1 MLIAVWGIYS
11 CAVLA
16 CHTDGGC
23 IESFFGKAM
32 GQICSWGSL
41 CFHGVIPVYPRI
53 NVCFPSQNAT
63 FCFHSV
69 FSPLSL
75 FPFFL
80 FLPLVRKISLLPFR
94 ETIASRW
101 FCTTE
106 VAVLTFS
113 YLLGRLALQ
122 ASIPDQK
129 ASFSSFCKLLLNI
142 NGLCLIINQEVLPY
156 DTVK

>member
-1 MLIAVWGIYS
+1 MLPRSDTCVPS
-11 CAVLA
+11 RKCLLPLTECDVLL
-16 CHTDGGC
+16 
-23 IESFFGKAM
+23 
-32 GQICSWGSL
+32 SL
-41 CFHGVIPVYPRI
+41 CFLTLI
-53 NVCFPSQNAT
+53 S
-63 FCFHSV
+63 
-69 FSPLSL
+69 FSI
-75 FPFFL
+75 FL